1 MSETPMEDRP
11 RRVRRRRRSMGTAS
25 APPSAADPGAWQ
37 TVGIVAAVAVVLV
50 VIGLLV
56 PLPTSDGDAA
66 GDVQPVD
73 SSTAVCPEPGS
84 TDGSLTTSM
93 ITVVPGQPGQDR
105 EGDATVSFLEGGES
119 DGSGGDTQDVGD
131 GTNSEI
137 RGGLTAPG
145 DVALVSSLESRLPA
159 LQVRALGGLAPGLVA
174 AQTTRD
180 SFSAGR
186 GLASQPC
193 LGPDTTWWFVG
204 GGSTPGRE
212 TSLVLV
218 NPESTQAE
226 LEVAIKGPDGPVS
239 TPRLRG
245 LVVEPRSRVVV
256 RLSREAPRLPV
267 VAWRVTVRQG
277 RVMAALSDREAEGF
291 IPRGADWIPASV
303 DPATRVLVPGVS
315 GGDGGRQLLIHAPG
329 DLAATVRI
337 RLITAQGSFVPSAT
351 PEVEVP
357 GGSVVAVDLDESLQ
371 GEDATV
377 DLQSDLP
384 IVAGV
389 RQRHVPAEGD
399 TGSLEET
406 SFTAGAASI
415 TGASAVTSL
424 PAERGTRVTVWVTAP
439 DDVIEIEAAP
449 LPDVSSASADPSA
462 SGASSPSPSGSA
474 PATPT
479 PEATVAEEGTAN
491 VTLRVLPVSPEGQAL
506 PAAEDI
512 VVSVPRGRLV
522 AVDIPR
528 PEGAEWFTLV
538 ATVSDGQVV
547 IAHRATRRTKEGRLV
562 TGYPWFPLRSAV
574 VVPRAVPVPGLAV
587 AGS

>member
-1 MSETPMEDRP
+1 MPEEKAQ
-11 RRVRRRRRSMGTAS
+11 RRARRRRRSTGAAS
-25 APPSAADPGAWQ
+25 APPPAADPGAWRF
-37 TVGIVAAVAVVLV
+37 VGIVAAIAVVLV
-50 VIGLLV
+50 VVGLLV
-56 PLPTSDGDAA
+56 PLPASEGDAA
-66 GDVQPVD
+66 GEVQPVD

-84 TDGSLTTSM
+84 TSGSLTTSM

-105 EGDATVSFLEGGES
+105 EGSASLSFLEGGET
-119 DGSGGDTQDVGD
+119 DGSGGGTQDVGD
-131 GTNSEI
+131 GADAEK
-137 RGGLTAPG
+137 RGDLTAPG
-145 DVALVSSLESRLPA
+145 DVTLVSSVESRLPS
-159 LQVRALGGLAPGLVA
+159 LEIRALGGLAPGLVA

-180 SFSAGR
+180 SFSDGR
-186 GLASQPC
+186 GFASQPC

-204 GGSTPGRE
+204 GGSTTGRE

-267 VAWRVTVRQG
+267 AAWRVTVRQG

-303 DPATRVLVPGVS
+303 DPATRVLVPGVA

-329 DLAATVRI
+329 DLTATVRI

-399 TGSLEET
+399 TVSLEET
-406 SFTAGAASI
+406 SFTAGASSI
-415 TGASAVTSL
+415 TGESAVTSL

-439 DDVIEIEAAP
+439 DDVIEIESAP
-449 LPDVSSASADPSA
+449 MPDMSSASADASAAASA
-462 SGASSPSPSGSA
+462 SASPSGSA
-474 PATPT
+474 PVTPT
-479 PEATVAEEGTAN
+479 PEATATDAGAAN
-491 VTLRVLPVSPEGQAL
+491 VTFRVLPVSPEGQAL

-522 AVDIPR
+522 AIDIPR

-547 IAHRATRRTKEGRLV
+547 IAHQATRRTKEGRLV

-574 VVPRAVPVPGLAV
+574 VVPRAVLAPGLAV